1 MGQTAYHAG
10 QWTKEEK
17 RGRAVSK
24 LDLDAINKEERA
36 VRLGGLCILPVS
48 LPLLERG
55 IVGLNTPFQ
64 FTS

>member
-1 MGQTAYHAG
+1 MSQ
-10 QWTKEEK
+10 
-17 RGRAVSK
+17 